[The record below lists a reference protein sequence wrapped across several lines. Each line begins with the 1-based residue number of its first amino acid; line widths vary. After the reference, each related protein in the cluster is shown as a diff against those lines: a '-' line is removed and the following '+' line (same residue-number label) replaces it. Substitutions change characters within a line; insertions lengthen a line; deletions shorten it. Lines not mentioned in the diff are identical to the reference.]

1 MSDKV
6 LIEIYNFADRKPFDI
21 KLYEDAYYYLVDLPP
36 DIQRTH
42 PLMKRVS
49 DLMAVCNAEKKYE
62 PMERLYEVYRNTLFY
77 SARVWF
83 DDFCTAI
90 EFDQPPEKKFYAP
103 RRHYLR
109 PMIQGY
115 QKIFDGKIRL
125 LTVSMPKRAGKA
137 VTLDTELVTPTGT
150 IRMGDVSVGTM
161 LIGADGKPTV
171 VTDVFPQGRVP
182 VYEVRFTDGA
192 KVKTCGNHL
201 WEVKYHN
208 VNTPSGVNGYSTQ
221 VLSTEQMLKNG
232 LKGGHGKGEH
242 SVYSVRYTAPVE
254 YEHKDV
260 PLDPYLLGVLIGD
273 GNLTQSTPN
282 LTCYDPD
289 IICELTGRLPS
300 NTMMVFS
307 KTRRT
312 RIIFSKKDRTHH
324 NCEVSGL
331 QQGLLD
337 LNLSGK
343 LAWEKKIPECYL
355 YNDSQTRLEL
365 LQGLLDT
372 DGCCSNRHIEFSTT
386 SPFLRDDV
394 IFLVRSLG
402 GKASYKERTGR
413 YTKNGEPVF
422 TRTNYRVH
430 IQFPSG
436 IVPFKLPRKA
446 NVYNPKREQLYHY
459 IEDIVPCGMEEAQCI
474 CVDNADHLF
483 LLADHFVPTHN
494 SQTEILFVLMMSGN
508 HPEQSS
514 LMEGTGDDLV
524 NSFYKGCLEY
534 LELPNQ
540 YCFYN
545 IFPEVKLVQTN
556 ADLKTLNLVSKSRFP
571 TVMCRSIDSRQVGL
585 SEATN
590 VLTLDDCVEGRKEAK
605 NRALMDAKWEILS
618 GDVIGRAIEGT
629 PIIFTGTRYSIY
641 DPIGRI
647 QEYAEKEGWNWEAI
661 EIPALDPVTDE
672 SNYEYVRKGKKV
684 FTTAFFREQREL
696 LSPEQFESEFQ
707 QQPFEAK
714 GLLFNKDDL
723 NYYINLPA
731 EEPDAIFAVCDTAE
745 SGEDSVSMPVA
756 YLYGADVYIHD
767 VVFDNSQPEVTK
779 PECARCLIKNKV
791 DSATFESNNA
801 GIYYA
806 RDVEEIC
813 KKRGYMISIRAKR
826 TTANKQTKIEMAS
839 DNIKK
844 RFWFKHPSKV
854 KAGSQY
860 WAFMRELTTY
870 TRTGKVPH
878 DDAPDSLAMLENE
891 LRSRLQPAVEVF
903 QRPF

>member
-1 MSDKV
+1 MTDKV
-6 LIEIYNFADRKPFDI
+6 LTGIYSLADKNPFDV
-21 KLYEDAYYYLVDLPP
+21 KLYEDAYYYISDHPP

-42 PLMKRVS
+42 PLMNRVS
-49 DLMAVCNAEKKYE
+49 RLMGVCKAEKNFE

-90 EFDQPPEKKFYAP
+90 EFDQPPDKKFYAP
-103 RRHYLR
+103 RRHYLQ
-109 PMIQGY
+109 PMIRGY
-115 QKIFDGKIRL
+115 QKIFDREIRL
-125 LTVSMPKRAGKA
+125 LTVSMPKRAGK
-137 VTLDTELVTPTGT
+137 
-150 IRMGDVSVGTM
+150 
-161 LIGADGKPTV
+161 
-171 VTDVFPQGRVP
+171 
-182 VYEVRFTDGA
+182 
-192 KVKTCGNHL
+192 
-201 WEVKYHN
+201 
-208 VNTPSGVNGYSTQ
+208 
-221 VLSTEQMLKNG
+221 
-232 LKGGHGKGEH
+232 
-242 SVYSVRYTAPVE
+242 
-254 YEHKDV
+254 
-260 PLDPYLLGVLIGD
+260 
-273 GNLTQSTPN
+273 
-282 LTCYDPD
+282 
-289 IICELTGRLPS
+289 
-300 NTMMVFS
+300 
-307 KTRRT
+307 
-312 RIIFSKKDRTHH
+312 
-324 NCEVSGL
+324 
-331 QQGLLD
+331 
-337 LNLSGK
+337 
-343 LAWEKKIPECYL
+343 
-355 YNDSQTRLEL
+355 
-365 LQGLLDT
+365 
-372 DGCCSNRHIEFSTT
+372 
-386 SPFLRDDV
+386 
-394 IFLVRSLG
+394 
-402 GKASYKERTGR
+402 
-413 YTKNGEPVF
+413 
-422 TRTNYRVH
+422 
-430 IQFPSG
+430 
-436 IVPFKLPRKA
+436 
-446 NVYNPKREQLYHY
+446 
-459 IEDIVPCGMEEAQCI
+459 
-474 CVDNADHLF
+474 
-483 LLADHFVPTHN
+483 

-534 LELPNQ
+534 LETPNQ

-545 IFPEVKLVQTN
+545 IFPDVQLVQTN
-556 ADLKTLNLVSKSRFP
+556 ADLKTLNLNNKSRFP

-605 NRALMDAKWEILS
+605 NRMLMDAKWEVLS

-647 QEYAEKEGWNWEAI
+647 QEYADKEGWKWEAI

-672 SNYEYVRKGKKV
+672 SNYEYIRKGKKV
-684 FTTAFFREQREL
+684 FTTEFFREQREL

-714 GLLFNKDDL
+714 GLLFNKDEL
-723 NYYINLPA
+723 NYYINLPTDL
-731 EEPDAIFAVCDTAE
+731 EPDSVFAVCDTAE
-745 SGEDSVSMPVA
+745 SGDDSVSMPVA

-767 VVFDNSQPEVTK
+767 VVFDSSPPEVTK

-791 DSATFESNNA
+791 ASATFESNNA

-806 RDVEEIC
+806 RDVEELC
-813 KKRGYMISIRAKR
+813 EKMGYSISIRAKR

-854 KAGSQY
+854 KRGSQY